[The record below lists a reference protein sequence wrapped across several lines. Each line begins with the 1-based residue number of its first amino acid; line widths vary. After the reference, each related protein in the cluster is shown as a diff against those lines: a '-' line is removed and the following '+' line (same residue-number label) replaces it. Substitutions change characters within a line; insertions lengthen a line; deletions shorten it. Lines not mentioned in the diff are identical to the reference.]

1 MDLEGYSFGWGFFLG
16 VLFATLLGM
25 VAERIQRALQG
36 MHAPDRPMV
45 IPTTRTPRS
54 VYAAAA
60 RAFRD
65 FVFSLFLM
73 VILIAAGLAL
83 LYALFIGNP
92 FDLLI

>member
-16 VLFATLLGM
+16 FLFATLLGI
-25 VAERIQRALQG
+25 VAERIRRALQG
-36 MHAPDRPMV
+36 MQAPDRPMV
-45 IPTTRTPRS
+45 VPTTRTPRS
-54 VYAAAA
+54 VFVAAA

-73 VILIAAGLAL
+73 FILIVAGITL